1 MNQASILRENGFMI
15 NVQFSNSGLHMS
27 SRRFGSQSLARL
39 LGHWQQASSRTPLW
53 RQLADALRLLI
64 LDGRLALATRLPGE
78 RELAAALEVSR
89 TTISSALAHLREEG
103 YLESRHG
110 SGSRVI
116 LPDTRAI
123 PTLSTASAAL
133 DLSTAALSAGPE
145 IHQAYAHAL
154 AAITQH
160 LTLTGYDQLGLPA
173 LREAIAARYSARGLP
188 TQADEVMVVNG
199 AVSGFA
205 LVLRMMTGPGD
216 RVVVDHPTYPLAI
229 AAIQG
234 AQCRPVGVSLP
245 EKGWDTDGFAATLA
259 QTAPRLAYLM
269 PDFHN
274 PTGRCM
280 DRDTRQAIA
289 DIAAQT
295 RTALV
300 VDETM
305 VDLWFDAP
313 PPPPLASF
321 NPQANV
327 ITLGSGGK
335 SFWGGLRLGWIR
347 ASSRTIATLT
357 QTRDT
362 LDLGSPVL
370 EQLAARWLFENSDT
384 FLPAR
389 RKMLLAHRNRC
400 RELLQT
406 HFPEWKFHEAEGGLS
421 YWIELP
427 GMLATQLAARAE
439 TLGINLGTGT
449 RFGLSGAFDRY
460 LRMPF
465 SLDPAHLEEALIR
478 IKPLWL
484 ALNNGAPSIK
494 RSLV

>member
-1 MNQASILRENGFMI
+1 
-15 NVQFSNSGLHMS
+15 MS

-39 LGHWQQASSRTPLW
+39 LGHWQHAASRTPLW

-64 LDGRLALATRLPGE
+64 LDGRLALYTRLPGE
-78 RELAAALEVSR
+78 RELAAALDVSR
-89 TTISSALAHLREEG
+89 TTISSALAHLRDEG

-116 LPDTRAI
+116 LPDSRAV

-133 DLSTAALSAGPE
+133 DLSTAALNAGPE
-145 IHQAYAHAL
+145 IHQAYTHAL
-154 AAITQH
+154 AAITPH
-160 LTLTGYDQLGLPA
+160 LALTGYERLGLPA
-173 LREAIAARYSARGLP
+173 LREAIAIRYTARGLP
-188 TQADEVMVVNG
+188 TRADEVMVVNG

-205 LVLRMMTGPGD
+205 LVLRMLTGPGD
-216 RVVVDHPTYPLAI
+216 RVVVDHPGYPLAI

-234 AQCRPVGVSLP
+234 ALCRPVGVSLP
-245 EKGWDTDGFAATLA
+245 ETGWDTDGFAATLA
-259 QTAPRLAYLM
+259 QTSPRLAYLM

-280 DRDTRQAIA
+280 DAATRQTLA

-295 RTALV
+295 RTTLV
-300 VDETM
+300 ADETM

-313 PPPPLASF
+313 PPPPLAAF
-321 NPQANV
+321 NPEADV
-327 ITLGSGGK
+327 ITLGSAGK

-347 ASSRTIATLT
+347 ASSRTIATLA
-357 QTRDT
+357 QTRDA

-370 EQLAARWLFENSDT
+370 EQLATLWLIENGET

-389 RKMLLAHRNRC
+389 RKMLAERRDRC
-400 RELLQT
+400 GQMLRE
-406 HFPEWKFHEAEGGLS
+406 HFPEWRFHKAEGGLS

-427 GMLATQLAARAE
+427 GPLATQLAARAE
-439 TLGINLGTGT
+439 SIGITMGTGT

-465 SLDPAHLEEALIR
+465 SLAPPELEAALLR

-484 ALNNGAPSIK
+484 ALNNSTPPVK

>member
-1 MNQASILRENGFMI
+1 MTT
-15 NVQFSNSGLHMS
+15 
-27 SRRFGSQSLARL
+27 RRFGSQSLVRL
-39 LGHWQQASSRTPLW
+39 LGHWQQTASRTPRW

-64 LDGRLALATRLPGE
+64 LDGRLALSTRLPGE
-78 RELAAALEVSR
+78 RELASALEVSR
-89 TTISSALAHLREEG
+89 TTISSALALLREEG

-116 LPDTRAI
+116 LPDTRNV
-123 PTLSTASAAL
+123 PTLSAASAAL
-133 DLSTAALSAGPE
+133 DLSTAALHAGPE
-145 IHQAYAHAL
+145 IHQAYTHAL
-154 AAITQH
+154 TAITHH
-160 LTLTGYDQLGLPA
+160 LSLTGYDQTGLLS
-173 LREAIAARYSARGLP
+173 LREAIAARYTARGLATRP
-188 TQADEVMVVNG
+188 DEVMVVNG
-199 AVSGFA
+199 AVSAFA

-245 EKGWDTDGFAATLA
+245 ETGWDTDGFAATIA

-280 DRDTRQAIA
+280 DMATRQTIT
-289 DIAAQT
+289 DIAARS
-295 RTALV
+295 RTTLV

-305 VDLWFDAP
+305 VDLWFDSP

-321 NPQANV
+321 NPQASV
-327 ITLGSGGK
+327 ITLGSAGK

-347 ASSRTIATLT
+347 ASSRTLAALV

-362 LDLGSPVL
+362 LDLGSPLL
-370 EQLAARWLFENSDT
+370 EQLAAQWLIEKGET

-389 RKMLLAHRNRC
+389 RKMLAERRNRC
-400 RELLQT
+400 GELLRE
-406 HFPEWKFHEAEGGLS
+406 HFPEWRFHEAQGGLS

-427 GMLATQLAARAE
+427 GMQATQLAARAE

-465 SLDPAHLEEALIR
+465 SLDPEALEDALLR
-478 IKPLWL
+478 IKPLWR
-484 ALNNGAPSIK
+484 ALNNSRPVVE
-494 RSLV
+494 RRVV

>member
-1 MNQASILRENGFMI
+1 
-15 NVQFSNSGLHMS
+15 MS

-39 LGHWQQASSRTPLW
+39 LGHWQQSSSRTPLW
-53 RQLADALRLLI
+53 RQLADALRLN
-64 LDGRLALATRLPGE
+64 TRLPGE
-78 RELAAALEVSR
+78 RELASTLNVSR
-89 TTISSALAHLREEG
+89 TTVGSALAHLREEG

-116 LPDTRAI
+116 LPDTRAV
-123 PTLSTASAAL
+123 PTLSAASAAL
-133 DLSTAALSAGPE
+133 DLSTAALNAGPE
-145 IHQAYAHAL
+145 IHQAYTHAL
-154 AAITQH
+154 TAITQH
-160 LTLTGYDQLGLPA
+160 LALTGYDQLGLPA
-173 LREAIAARYSARGLP
+173 LREAIAARYTARGLP
-188 TQADEVMVVNG
+188 TRADEVMVVNG

-216 RVVVDHPTYPLAI
+216 RIVVDHPTYPLAI

-234 AQCRPVGVSLP
+234 ALCRPVGVSLP
-245 EKGWDTDGFAATLA
+245 ESGWDTDGFAATLA
-259 QTAPRLAYLM
+259 QTSPRLAYLM

-280 DRDTRQAIA
+280 DAATRQTIT
-289 DIAAQT
+289 DIAART
-295 RTALV
+295 RTTLV

-305 VDLWFDAP
+305 LDLWFDAP
-313 PPPPLASF
+313 PPPPLAAF
-321 NPQANV
+321 NPGAAV
-327 ITLGSGGK
+327 ITLGSAGK

-347 ASSRTIATLT
+347 ASSRTISALA
-357 QTRDT
+357 QARDT
-362 LDLGSPVL
+362 LDLGSPLL
-370 EQLAARWLFENSDT
+370 EQLATLWLIENSDT
-384 FLPAR
+384 FLPTR
-389 RKMLLAHRNRC
+389 RKMLVERRNKC
-400 RELLQT
+400 GELLRE
-406 HFPEWKFHEAEGGLS
+406 HFPDWTFHEAEGGLS

-439 TLGINLGTGT
+439 TIGINMGTGT

-465 SLDPAHLEEALIR
+465 SLEPEELEQALLR

-484 ALNNGAPSIK
+484 ALNKTTPSIK

>member
-1 MNQASILRENGFMI
+1 MTT
-15 NVQFSNSGLHMS
+15 
-27 SRRFGSQSLARL
+27 RRFGSQSLVRL
-39 LGHWQQASSRTPLW
+39 LGHWQQTASRTPRW

-64 LDGRLALATRLPGE
+64 LDGRLALSTRLPGE
-78 RELAAALEVSR
+78 RELASALEVSR
-89 TTISSALAHLREEG
+89 TTISSALALLREEG

-116 LPDTRAI
+116 LPDTRNV
-123 PTLSTASAAL
+123 PTLSAASAAL
-133 DLSTAALSAGPE
+133 DLSTAALHAGPE
-145 IHQAYAHAL
+145 IHQAYTHAL
-154 AAITQH
+154 TAITHH
-160 LTLTGYDQLGLPA
+160 LSLTGYDQTGLLS
-173 LREAIAARYSARGLP
+173 LREVIAARYTARGLATRP
-188 TQADEVMVVNG
+188 DEVMVVNG
-199 AVSGFA
+199 AVSAFA

-245 EKGWDTDGFAATLA
+245 ETGWDTDGFAATIA

-280 DRDTRQAIA
+280 DMATRQTIT
-289 DIAAQT
+289 DIAARS
-295 RTALV
+295 RTTLV

-305 VDLWFDAP
+305 VDLWFDSP

-321 NPQANV
+321 NPQASV
-327 ITLGSGGK
+327 ITLGSAGK

-347 ASSRTIATLT
+347 ASSRTLAALV
-357 QTRDT
+357 QARDT
-362 LDLGSPVL
+362 LDLGSPLL
-370 EQLAARWLFENSDT
+370 EQLAAQWLIEKGET

-389 RKMLLAHRNRC
+389 RKMLAERRNRC
-400 RELLQT
+400 GELLRE
-406 HFPEWKFHEAEGGLS
+406 HFPEWRFHEAQGGLS

-427 GMLATQLAARAE
+427 GMQATQLAARAE

-465 SLDPAHLEEALIR
+465 SLDPEALEDALLR
-478 IKPLWL
+478 IKPLWR
-484 ALNNGAPSIK
+484 ALNNSRPVVE
-494 RSLV
+494 RRVV

>member
-1 MNQASILRENGFMI
+1 
-15 NVQFSNSGLHMS
+15 MS
-27 SRRFGSQSLARL
+27 SRRFGSQSLVRL
-39 LGHWQQASSRTPLW
+39 LGHWQQPSSRTPLW

-64 LDGRLALATRLPGE
+64 LDGRLALDTRLPGE
-78 RELAAALEVSR
+78 RELATALTVSR
-89 TTISSALAHLREEG
+89 TTIGSALAHLRDAG

-110 SGSRVI
+110 SGSRII
-116 LPDTRAI
+116 LPDSHAVPTRAA
-123 PTLSTASAAL
+123 ASVAL

-145 IHQAYAHAL
+145 IHQAYTHAL
-154 AAITQH
+154 TAMTQH
-160 LTLTGYDQLGLPA
+160 LSHTGYDQLGLPE
-173 LREAIAARYSARGLP
+173 LRETIAARYCSRGLP
-188 TQADEVMVVNG
+188 TRADEIMVVNG

-205 LVLRMMTGPGD
+205 LVLRMLTGPGD

-234 AQCRPVGVSLP
+234 ASCRPVGVALP
-245 EKGWDTDGFAATLA
+245 ESGWDTDGFAATLA

-280 DRDTRQAIA
+280 DVATREKMTA
-289 DIAAQT
+289 IAAQT
-295 RTALV
+295 RTTLV

-313 PPPPLASF
+313 PPPPLAAF
-321 NPQANV
+321 NPQASV
-327 ITLGSGGK
+327 ITLGSAGK

-347 ASSRTIATLT
+347 ASSRTIAALA

-362 LDLGSPVL
+362 LDLGSPLL
-370 EQLAARWLFENSDT
+370 EQLATLWLIENSAS

-389 RKMLLAHRNRC
+389 RQMLTERRNRC
-400 RELLQT
+400 SELMRE
-406 HFPEWKFHEAEGGLS
+406 HFPDWRFQEPEGGLS
-421 YWIELP
+421 YWVELP
-427 GMLATQLAARAE
+427 RMVATQLGARAE
-439 TLGINLGTGT
+439 TLGIHLGTGT

-465 SLDPAHLEEALIR
+465 SMDSTELENALLR
-478 IKPLWL
+478 IKPLWST
-484 ALNNGAPSIK
+484 LNKNDDFLK
-494 RSLV
+494 RGVI

>member
-1 MNQASILRENGFMI
+1 
-15 NVQFSNSGLHMS
+15 MS
-27 SRRFGSQSLARL
+27 SRRFGSQSLVRL
-39 LGHWQQASSRTPLW
+39 LGHWQQPSSRTTLW

-64 LDGRLALATRLPGE
+64 LDGRLALDTRLPGE
-78 RELAAALEVSR
+78 RELAAALAVSR
-89 TTISSALAHLREEG
+89 TTVSSALAHLRDAG

-110 SGSRVI
+110 SGSRII
-116 LPDTRAI
+116 LPDSHAVPTRAA
-123 PTLSTASAAL
+123 ASVAL

-145 IHQAYAHAL
+145 IHQAYTHAL
-154 AAITQH
+154 TAMTQH
-160 LTLTGYDQLGLPA
+160 LSQTGYDQLGLPE
-173 LREAIAARYSARGLP
+173 LRETIAARYCSRGLP
-188 TQADEVMVVNG
+188 TRADEIMVVNG
-199 AVSGFA
+199 AVSGLA
-205 LVLRMMTGPGD
+205 LVLRMLTGPGD

-234 AQCRPVGVSLP
+234 ASCRPVGVALP
-245 EKGWDTDGFAATLA
+245 ESGWDTDGFAATLA

-280 DRDTRQAIA
+280 DVATRQTIA

-295 RTALV
+295 RTTLV

-313 PPPPLASF
+313 PPPPLAAF
-321 NPQANV
+321 NPQANI
-327 ITLGSGGK
+327 ITLGSAGK

-347 ASSRTIATLT
+347 ASSRTIATLA

-362 LDLGSPVL
+362 LDLGSPML
-370 EQLAARWLFENSDT
+370 EQLATLWLIEHSDA

-389 RKMLLAHRNRC
+389 RQMLTERRDRC
-400 RELLQT
+400 GALMRE
-406 HFPEWKFHEAEGGLS
+406 HFPEWRFHEPQGGLS
-421 YWIELP
+421 YWVELP
-427 GMLATQLAARAE
+427 GRVATQFGARAE
-439 TLGINLGTGT
+439 TLGIHLGTGT

-465 SLDPAHLEEALIR
+465 SMDSAELENALLR
-478 IKPLWL
+478 IKPLWTT
-484 ALNNGAPSIK
+484 LNKSDIFLK
-494 RSLV
+494 RGVI

>member
-1 MNQASILRENGFMI
+1 
-15 NVQFSNSGLHMS
+15 MS
-27 SRRFGSQSLARL
+27 SRRFGSQSLVRL
-39 LGHWQQASSRTPLW
+39 LGHWQQPSSRTSLW

-64 LDGRLALATRLPGE
+64 LDGRLALDTRLPGE
-78 RELAAALEVSR
+78 RELATVLNVSR
-89 TTISSALAHLREEG
+89 TTIASALAHLRDAG

-110 SGSRVI
+110 SGSRII
-116 LPDTRAI
+116 LPDSHAVPTRAAI
-123 PTLSTASAAL
+123 STAL

-145 IHQAYAHAL
+145 IHQAYTHAL
-154 AAITQH
+154 TAMTHH
-160 LTLTGYDQLGLPA
+160 LSHTGYDQLGLPE
-173 LREAIAARYSARGLP
+173 LRETIAARYSSRGLP
-188 TQADEVMVVNG
+188 TRADEIMVVNG
-199 AVSGFA
+199 AVSGLA
-205 LVLRMMTGPGD
+205 LVLRMLTGPGD

-234 AQCRPVGVSLP
+234 ASCRPVGVALP
-245 EKGWDTDGFAATLA
+245 ESGWDTDGFAATLA

-280 DRDTRQAIA
+280 DIATRQTIT

-295 RTALV
+295 RTTLV

-313 PPPPLASF
+313 PPPPLAAF

-327 ITLGSGGK
+327 ITLGSAGK

-347 ASSRTIATLT
+347 ASSRTIATLA

-362 LDLGSPVL
+362 LDLGSPLL
-370 EQLAARWLFENSDT
+370 EQLATLWLIEHAAT

-389 RKMLLAHRNRC
+389 RQMLTERRDRC
-400 RELLQT
+400 STLMRE
-406 HFPEWKFHEAEGGLS
+406 HFPEWRFHEPEGGLS
-421 YWIELP
+421 YWVELP
-427 GMLATQLAARAE
+427 GMVATQLGARAE
-439 TLGINLGTGT
+439 TQGIHLGTGT

-465 SLDPAHLEEALIR
+465 SMDSAQLENALLR
-478 IKPLWL
+478 IKPLWNS
-484 ALNNGAPSIK
+484 LNRSESYLK
-494 RSLV
+494 RGVI